1 VREKLTEI
9 IDGCWQMTLDK
20 EEKDGAVILER
31 GFATIPLPGID
42 VPVSTK
48 LARSF
53 VADLL
58 SSTVRPS

>member
-1 VREKLTEI
+1 
-9 IDGCWQMTLDK
+9 MTLDK

-48 LARSF
+48 LACSF